1 MRRGS
6 RWRHPR
12 LGLARGSHEHRDG
25 RGGSTVRL
33 GEPPPRPLTERLGP
47 LDRVLRLFTDV
58 RPGEAGTALLLTLS
72 IFLLL
77 AAYYVIKPLREA
89 LILTDEGAEVK
100 SYAAA
105 GQAIL
110 LLGLVPAYGIL
121 ADRLPRRALLN
132 AVTAFFVLC
141 LVAFYGLTQA
151 NVSVGV
157 TFFLWVGIFN
167 LMIVA
172 QFWSFAND
180 LYTKEQGERL
190 FVIVAFGMS
199 LGAVMGS
206 ILARQI
212 IPVVGVPQALL
223 VAAGILI
230 VAAAV
235 SNVVDARER
244 ARHETHLPPHLTT
257 AEIPAATGEYQIQ
270 AIEETRKLTV
280 SLPGTGP
287 VSRPGTF
294 RLVFGSR
301 YLLLMAL
308 LMLMVNWV
316 NTTGEYILSRTV
328 ATAAA
333 AAVSSG
339 TAGGLA
345 APEYIGQ
352 FYSEFFLVVN
362 VVGLLLQ
369 LFVVSR
375 VLKYFGVKTA
385 ILVLPLIA
393 LTGYT
398 VLAFAPVLALVRAVK
413 IAENATDYSVQNT
426 VRNVLFLPT
435 SRDEKYKAKQAI
447 DSFFWRAGDVMSAAL
462 VFVGVTMVGLETTG
476 FARVNLVLAGIWL
489 LLAVAVGREYARKT
503 KSRESDTALR

>member
-1 MRRGS
+1 MTS
-6 RWRHPR
+6 RIQARPGER
-12 LGLARGSHEHRDG
+12 ERAGL
-25 RGGSTVRL
+25 
-33 GEPPPRPLTERLGP
+33 
-47 LDRVLRLFTDV
+47 LDRALSVFTDV
-58 RPGEAGTALLLTLS
+58 RPGEAGTALLLTLN

-77 AAYYVIKPLREA
+77 ASYYIIKPLREA
-89 LILTDEGAEVK
+89 LILSSEGAEVK

-105 GQAIL
+105 GQAIM
-110 LLGLVPAYGIL
+110 LLGLVPAYGLL
-121 ADRLPRRALLN
+121 ADRLPRRWLLN
-132 AVTAFFVLC
+132 VVTAFFVLC
-141 LVAFYGLTQA
+141 LVAFYGLTKA
-151 NVSVGV
+151 NVPVGV
-157 TFFLWVGIFN
+157 VFFLWVGIFS

-199 LGAVMGS
+199 LGAVIGS
-206 ILARQI
+206 ILASRI
-212 IPVVGVPQALL
+212 IPLVGVSQALL
-223 VAAGILI
+223 VAAGLLV
-230 VAAAV
+230 VAAVV

-270 AIEETRKLTV
+270 ALEESQQLTV

-287 VSRPGTF
+287 TSRPGTF
-294 RLVFGSR
+294 RLVFRSR
-301 YLLLMAL
+301 YLLLIAL
-308 LMLMVNWV
+308 LMLLVNWV
-316 NTTGEYILSRTV
+316 NTTGEYILGRTV
-328 ATAAA
+328 AEAAE

-345 APEYIGQ
+345 VPEYIAR

-362 VVGLLLQ
+362 VIGLLVQ

-375 VLKYFGVKTA
+375 ILKYFGVKAA

-398 VLAFAPVLALVRAVK
+398 LLAFAPVLALVRAVK
-413 IAENATDYSVQNT
+413 IAENATDYSIQNT

-435 SRDEKYKAKQAI
+435 SRDEKYKAKQVI

-462 VFVGVTMVGLETTG
+462 VFVGVTMLGLGTSG
-476 FARVNLVLAGIWL
+476 FARVNLMLAGMWL
-489 LLAVAVGREYARKT
+489 LLAVAVGREYARKSKALET
-503 KSRESDTALR
+503 DVASR

>member
-1 MRRGS
+1 MTLRAE
-6 RWRHPR
+6 
-12 LGLARGSHEHRDG
+12 L
-25 RGGSTVRL
+25 
-33 GEPPPRPLTERLGP
+33 PPLRSTERLGP
-47 LDRVLRLFTDV
+47 LDRALNVFTDV
-58 RPGEAGTALLLTLS
+58 RPGEAGTALLLTLD
-72 IFLLL
+72 ILLLL
-77 AAYYVIKPLREA
+77 AAYYIIKPVREA
-89 LILTDEGAEVK
+89 LILSGEGAEVK

-105 GQAIL
+105 GQAIM
-110 LLGLVPAYGIL
+110 LLGLVPAYGLL
-121 ADRLPRRALLN
+121 ADRLPRRGLLN

-141 LVAFYGLTQA
+141 LVVFYGLTKA

-157 TFFLWVGIFN
+157 VFFLWVGIFN

-199 LGAVMGS
+199 LGAVVGS
-206 ILARQI
+206 VLAGEI
-212 IPVVGVPQALL
+212 IPLVGVPQALL

-230 VAAAV
+230 AAAAV

-244 ARHETHLPPHLTT
+244 AKHETHLPLHLTT
-257 AEIPAATGEYQIQ
+257 AELPAATGEYQVQ
-270 AIEETRKLTV
+270 RMEDAQKLTV
-280 SLPGTGP
+280 SLPGIGP
-287 VSRPGTF
+287 ASRRGTF

-301 YLLLMAL
+301 YLLLIAF
-308 LMLMVNWV
+308 LMLIVNWV
-316 NTTGEYILSRTV
+316 NTTGEYILGRTV
-328 ATAAA
+328 ASAAE
-333 AAVSSG
+333 AAVASG
-339 TAGGLA
+339 SAGGLA
-345 APEYIGQ
+345 VPEYIAR

-362 VVGLLLQ
+362 VVGLLVQ

-375 VLKYFGVKTA
+375 ILKYLGVKVA

-398 VLAFAPVLALVRAVK
+398 ILAFAPILALVRAVK
-413 IAENATDYSVQNT
+413 IAENATDYSIQNT
-426 VRNVLFLPT
+426 VRNILFLPT

-462 VFVGVTMVGLETTG
+462 VFVGVTMLGLGTSG

-489 LLAVAVGREYARKT
+489 LLAVAVGREYARKSKAL
-503 KSRESDTALR
+503 KSDVAVR